1 MNNQTLPLSGM
12 RLVSPVIRDACP
24 PRPVRYNERVRRLI
38 VNADDFG
45 LTSGVNRAIL
55 EAHQSGVVTSATL
68 MANAAAFPQAI
79 ELARSAPELGLG
91 CHVVLVDGAPL
102 SNASQVSSLLHNGNA
117 QFHESLARFAV
128 LALRKRLDA
137 EQIEREVTAQIRK
150 IQSAGITV
158 SHLDTH
164 KHTHMFPSV
173 LKPILRAAQKCGI
186 AAIRNPFETVRLAH
200 LVENPGS
207 WKRWLEVRTLHRWAA
222 QFHREV
228 EAAGV
233 ATPDGTI
240 GIVATGALGERWLKF
255 LLQNLPEG
263 TWELV
268 CHPGYNDGG
277 LQAVRTRLRAA
288 REQEL
293 EALTS
298 RDIRQVLSRRGVELI
313 SYRALARGVIRP

>member
-1 MNNQTLPLSGM
+1 M
-12 RLVSPVIRDACP
+12 RLIRDTCR
-24 PRPVRYNERVRRLI
+24 PRPVRYNQWVRRLI

-68 MANAAAFPQAI
+68 MANAGAFVQAV
-79 ELARSAPELGLG
+79 ELAQSAPELGLG
-91 CHVVLVDGAPL
+91 CHVVLVDGTPL
-102 SNASQVSSLLHNGNA
+102 SNASQVSSLLHNGNV

-128 LALRKRLDA
+128 LALRRRLDA

-150 IQSAGITV
+150 IQSAGITL

-186 AAIRNPFETVRLAH
+186 PAIRNPFETVRLAQ

-207 WKRWLEVRTLHRWAA
+207 WKRWLEVRTLHRWTA

-240 GIVATGALGERWLKF
+240 GIVATGALQGRWLRF
-255 LLQNLPEG
+255 LLQNLPKG

-268 CHPGYNDGG
+268 CHPGHNDAE

-298 RDIRQVLSRRGVELI
+298 RDIRQVLSQRGVELI
-313 SYRALARGVIRP
+313 SYRALRPGVNRP

>member
-1 MNNQTLPLSGM
+1 MNSQMLPLSGM
-12 RLVSPVIRDACP
+12 RLVSTIHPGRLP
-24 PRPVRYNERVRRLI
+24 PRPVRYNQWVRRLI

-55 EAHQSGVVTSATL
+55 KAHQSGVVTSATL
-68 MANAAAFPQAI
+68 MANAAAFAQAI
-79 ELARSAPELGLG
+79 ELAQSAPELGLG
-91 CHVVLVDGAPL
+91 CHVVLVDGTPV
-102 SNASQVSSLLHNGNA
+102 SNAFRVSSLLNNGSVE
-117 QFHESLARFAV
+117 FHGSLAGFAV
-128 LALRKRLDA
+128 LALRKRLDS
-137 EQIEREVTAQIRK
+137 EQIEHEVTAQIRK
-150 IQSAGITV
+150 IQSAGVTV

-186 AAIRNPFETVRLAH
+186 PAIRNPFETVRLAQ

-207 WKRWLEVRTLHRWAA
+207 WKRWLEVRMLHRWRA

-240 GIVATGALGERWLKF
+240 GIVATGALRGRWLRF

-268 CHPGYNDGG
+268 CHPGYNDAE
-277 LQAVRTRLRAA
+277 LQAVRTRLRAS

-298 RDIRQVLSRRGVELI
+298 RDIRQVLSQRGVELI
-313 SYRALARGVIRP
+313 SYRALSPGTTRP